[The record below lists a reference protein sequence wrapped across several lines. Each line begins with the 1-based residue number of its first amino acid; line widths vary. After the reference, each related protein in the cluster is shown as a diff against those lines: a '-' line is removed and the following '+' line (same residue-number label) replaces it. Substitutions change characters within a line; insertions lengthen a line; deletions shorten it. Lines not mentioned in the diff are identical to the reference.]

1 MRHKPNIVVDMVG
14 ACISHYKKMGTPVKT
29 IRLNPFRFSM
39 LKKFVESKD
48 EEVKVVD
55 KIVFKDI
62 EILLDKFATQTMTWE
77 FKEPKT
83 IE

>member
-1 MRHKPNIVVDMVG
+1 MRQKPNIVVDMVG
-14 ACISHYKKMGTPVKT
+14 ACINHYKKRGTPLKT

-39 LKKFVESKD
+39 LKKFVEDKRED
-48 EEVKVVD
+48 VKVKD
-55 KIVFKDI
+55 KIVFGDI

>member
-1 MRHKPNIVVDMVG
+1 MRQKPNIVVDMVG
-14 ACISHYKKMGTPVKT
+14 ACISHYKKRGTPLKT

-39 LKKFVESKD
+39 LKKFVEQKKD
-48 EEVKVVD
+48 DVKVED
-55 KIVFKDI
+55 KIVFGDI

>member
-1 MRHKPNIVVDMVG
+1 
-14 ACISHYKKMGTPVKT
+14 
-29 IRLNPFRFSM
+29 M
-39 LKKFVESKD
+39 LKKFVEDKRED
-48 EEVKVVD
+48 VKVID
-55 KIVFKDI
+55 KIVFADI

>member
-1 MRHKPNIVVDMVG
+1 MVG

-29 IRLNPFRFSM
+29 IRLNNLRFSM
-39 LKKFVESKD
+39 LKKFIESKD

-55 KIVFKDI
+55 KIVFKDV
-62 EILLDKFATQTMTWE
+62 EILLDRFATQTMTWE
-77 FKEPKT
+77 FKEPKK